1 MFKDFQIIMDTKIIT
16 NRECRIAVIH
26 SNEVI
31 ISDSQTALD
40 FIVNTDYKNDCRKI
54 ALNKEAITEDFF
66 KLSTGLAGD
75 IAQKFVNYNFMF
87 AIIGDF
93 SCYTSKSLND
103 YIYESNKGKHLFFV
117 KDETEAIE
125 LLSK

>member
-1 MFKDFQIIMDTKIIT
+1 MDTKIIT
-16 NRECRIAVIH
+16 NTQGRIAIIH

-31 ISDSQTALD
+31 INDSQTALG
-40 FIVNTDYKNDCRKI
+40 FIVNTGYENDCRKI
-54 ALNKEAITEDFF
+54 AINKEAITEDFF

-93 SCYTSKSLND
+93 SCYTSKSARQL
-103 YIYESNKGKHLFFV
+103 YL
-117 KDETEAIE
+117 
-125 LLSK
+125 